1 MQRIIFA
8 NAFYKDSKIY
18 LLDDAT
24 KFLDINTENELLNE
38 VFKLKNKIIIM
49 MTDKVYN
56 LNLCDKILILENGKV
71 TEYGKYTEL
80 LLNKESKTY
89 KIIKKASLSKKEKV
103 S

>member
-1 MQRIIFA
+1 
-8 NAFYKDSKIY
+8 
-18 LLDDAT
+18 
-24 KFLDINTENELLNE
+24 
-38 VFKLKNKIIIM
+38 M